1 VKKWK
6 SNIAF
11 VEDVSGAGDAVS
23 AGPAFVVAVA
33 DGV

>member
-1 VKKWK
+1 VKEWK
-6 SNIAF
+6 LNIVL
-11 VEDVSGAGDAVS
+11 VEVVSGAGGAAS

>member
-6 SNIAF
+6 SIIAI
-11 VEDVSGAGDAVS
+11 VEVVSGAGDAVR